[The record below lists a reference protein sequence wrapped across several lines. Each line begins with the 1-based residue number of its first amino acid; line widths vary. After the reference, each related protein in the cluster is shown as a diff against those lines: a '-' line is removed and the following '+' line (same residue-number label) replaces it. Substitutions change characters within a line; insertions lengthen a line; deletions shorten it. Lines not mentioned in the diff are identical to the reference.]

1 MQDGRSV
8 IFLLRAKKYLLKIQ
22 RRLEIFLYSLLSY
35 ISFIVLIFEML
46 SVIALLK
53 IQKICMTAHLG
64 FNRQIG
70 FIRVEMCLLFIGCL
84 CS

>member
-53 IQKICMTAHLG
+53 IQENLHDCTSG
-64 FNRQIG
+64 F
-70 FIRVEMCLLFIGCL
+70 L
-84 CS
+84 

>member
-22 RRLEIFLYSLLSY
+22 RGLEIFLYSLLSC

-46 SVIALLK
+46 FVIALLK
-53 IQKICMTAHLG
+53 VQEICMTAHLG
-64 FNRQIG
+64 FIG
-70 FIRVEMCLLFIGCL
+70 KEVSFVLRCFYFL
-84 CS
+84 